1 MHTRSSA
8 AATALLLTA
17 SAAGLALTSG
27 STAQAAGSHANHR
40 AAPKLVVTIKS
51 KPSGPVLSDT
61 KFRPGNTIFRVKK
74 AGAGGLMQ
82 VFRLKPGYTI
92 IDAGTDFGLAF
103 PSDESTPPDV
113 NAVRRL
119 DKNVVFY
126 GGARVKQRWAVNID
140 KAGTYFV
147 LNIEANTPPT
157 TFRAKG
163 HHQKRGMP
171 SRTGWLNAAT
181 ANDGVTN
188 IWKAGKHNAAQGWM
202 STTNNA
208 KEPHFVVL
216 DHVKKATTIKQVIA
230 CFSGGPCHIQA
241 KDHASIDTGV
251 ISPRHKF
258 LWTYDLPRG
267 KYLAQCFWPSRIDG
281 TPHALMGMLKLL
293 QLG

>member
-1 MHTRSSA
+1 MKSRAPGHPRGLIVRSRGVPRRSSGRRLRGGVPTRGAPDHEETTTMHTRSSA

-147 LNIEANTPPT
+147 LNIEA
-157 TFRAKG
+157 
-163 HHQKRGMP
+163 
-171 SRTGWLNAAT
+171 
-181 ANDGVTN
+181 
-188 IWKAGKHNAAQGWM
+188 
-202 STTNNA
+202 
-208 KEPHFVVL
+208 
-216 DHVKKATTIKQVIA
+216 
-230 CFSGGPCHIQA
+230 
-241 KDHASIDTGV
+241 
-251 ISPRHKF
+251 
-258 LWTYDLPRG
+258 
-267 KYLAQCFWPSRIDG
+267 
-281 TPHALMGMLKLL
+281 
-293 QLG
+293 